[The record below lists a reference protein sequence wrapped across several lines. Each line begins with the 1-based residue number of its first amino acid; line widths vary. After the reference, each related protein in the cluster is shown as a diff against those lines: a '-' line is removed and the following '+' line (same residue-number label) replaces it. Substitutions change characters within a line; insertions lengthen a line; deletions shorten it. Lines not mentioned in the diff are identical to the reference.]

1 MSLSKMTIG
10 SRLLFGFISVLALL
24 VLIVCIGT
32 WRMRTV
38 DSTVANMVDNV
49 LQKERLFSTWAADTG
64 INGSRTLA
72 VADSNDTARQE
83 ALKARIKETSDEITA
98 IQKKLESFD
107 KNAEE
112 TALMNQI
119 GDKRKTYIAAR
130 DEVFKEKAANPD
142 NAAKLMQQKL
152 EPALDEYVAS
162 IRKLS
167 AYQAKSIERTTA
179 ETQSQIR
186 NAAILLPVLG
196 AFSIMI
202 GLILSFMITRSI
214 RKQLGGEP
222 HYAVEVMEKISG
234 GDLTQ
239 QFNTQHAD
247 QRSLLFAVKAM
258 RDSLSNIVGQ
268 VRSSTETIAIASSE
282 IATGNMDLSTRT
294 EHQASSLEE
303 TASSME
309 QLTSTVKQN
318 AENASAANDLA
329 AEASTLAVRGGEEV
343 AEVINTM
350 SSIQESSKRIVDII
364 GVIDGIAFQT
374 NILALNAAVEAA
386 RAGEQGRGFAVVAA
400 EVRNLAQ
407 RSAGAA
413 KEIKTLIDDSVNKVG
428 AGTRLVDQAGATMKK
443 VVASVQRVNEI
454 INQIA
459 SASREQT
466 TGIEQVDI
474 AIRQMDDVTQQN
486 AALVEESA
494 AAAQSMQDQAANL
507 KQVVGVF
514 KLLPRHDQAAA
525 PRTPAR
531 PARPIIGFDTDSR
544 QSALSVTSRIPAL
557 KTDSGGDDWEE
568 F

>member
-1 MSLSKMTIG
+1 MTIG

-83 ALKARIKETSDEITA
+83 ALKARIKETSDEITT

-107 KNAEE
+107 KNADE
-112 TALMNQI
+112 TALMSQI
-119 GDKRKTYIAAR
+119 GEKRKSYIAAR
-130 DEVFKEKAANPD
+130 DEVFKEKAANPED
-142 NAAKLMQQKL
+142 AAKLMQQKL

-167 AYQAKSIERTTA
+167 AYQAKSIEVATA

-186 NAAILLPVLG
+186 NAAILLPALG

-202 GLILSFMITRSI
+202 GLILSFTITRSI

-222 HYAVEVMEKISG
+222 HYAVEVMEKISS

-258 RDSLSNIVGQ
+258 RDSLANIVGQ

-318 AENASAANDLA
+318 AENASEANNLA
-329 AEASTLAVRGGEEV
+329 AEASNLAVRGGEEV
-343 AEVINTM
+343 AEVVNTM
-350 SSIQESSKRIVDII
+350 SSIHESSKRIVDII

-413 KEIKTLIDDSVNKVG
+413 KEIKSLIDDSVNKVG

-494 AAAQSMQDQAANL
+494 AAAQSMQDQATNL
-507 KQVVGVF
+507 TQVVGVF

-525 PRTPAR
+525 PRAQAR
-531 PARPIIGFDTDSR
+531 PARPIIGSGSVSR
-544 QSALSVTSRIPAL
+544 QCAPIITSRVPAL
-557 KTDSGGDDWEE
+557 KTNSRGDDWEE